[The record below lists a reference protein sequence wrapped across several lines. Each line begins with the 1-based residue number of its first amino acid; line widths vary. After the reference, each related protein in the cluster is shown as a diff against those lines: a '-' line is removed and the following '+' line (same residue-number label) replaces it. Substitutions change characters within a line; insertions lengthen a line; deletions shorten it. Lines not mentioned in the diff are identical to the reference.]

1 MCYEFECEYLLR
13 RTEEARKEMQKVEE
27 RMKQAKPAA
36 PAAPAVPARGAEQ
49 PEPVPV

>member
-1 MCYEFECEYLLR
+1 MCYEFEREYLMR
-13 RTEEARKEMQKVEE
+13 RAEEVRNEMQRTEQ

-36 PAAPAVPARGAEQ
+36 PAAPAPVHGADQ

>member
-1 MCYEFECEYLLR
+1 MCYEFEREYLLR
-13 RTEEARKEMQKVEE
+13 RAEEARNEMKKAEQ

-36 PAAPAVPARGAEQ
+36 PVAPAPVHGADQ

>member
-1 MCYEFECEYLLR
+1 MCYEFEREYLLR
-13 RTEEARKEMQKVEE
+13 RAEEARNEMKKAEE

-36 PAAPAVPARGAEQ
+36 PAAPPAAAHGAEQ